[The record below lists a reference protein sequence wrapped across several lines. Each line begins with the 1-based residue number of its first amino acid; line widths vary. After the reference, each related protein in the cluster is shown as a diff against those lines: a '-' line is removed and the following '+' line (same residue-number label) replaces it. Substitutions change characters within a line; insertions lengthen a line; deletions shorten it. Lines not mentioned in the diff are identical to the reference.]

1 MNEKAIQAVISE
13 YAMEVAN
20 LRLTVATLQQ
30 EKEQLAIELEV
41 LKGKN
46 NETTQEEK

>member
-1 MNEKAIQAVISE
+1 MNEKAIQQVISE

-30 EKEQLAIELEV
+30 ENEELKESQ
-41 LKGKN
+41 N
-46 NETTQEEK
+46 TDETKQEEK

>member
-1 MNEKAIQAVISE
+1 MNEKAIQAVITD

-30 EKEQLAIELEV
+30 ENEEL
-41 LKGKN
+41 KN
-46 NETTQEEK
+46 ESETQNTETVQEEK

>member
-1 MNEKAIQAVISE
+1 MNEKAIQQVISE

-30 EKEQLAIELEV
+30 ENEELKNELETQ
-41 LKGKN
+41 N
-46 NETTQEEK
+46 AETKEAE